1 MLLVIDVGNT
11 HMVVGI
17 YEGDKL
23 KRSWRIST
31 DLKKTEDEFAMLF
44 KNLLAE
50 KELKYADIR
59 AVVISCVVPPLTWIL
74 VKMSEDYLNIRP
86 LIVNCHLKLNI
97 KIKVDYPEEV
107 GADRIVNAVAVYAL
121 YGGPAIIIDFGT
133 ATTFCA
139 LDKNG
144 NYLGGAIAPG
154 LELSSYA
161 LFEKTAK
168 LPEVELV
175 EPKYAIGRNTI
186 QAIQSGVYL
195 GHLGLTRELIE
206 RFKKELTGD
215 PMVIVTGG
223 LGELIEKGC
232 KLIDKVDPLLT
243 LKGLRMIYHLN
254 T

>member
-17 YEGDKL
+17 FDGDKL
-23 KRSWRIST
+23 MRSWRIST

-50 KELKYADIR
+50 QKLMYTHIK

-74 VKMSEDYLNIRP
+74 VKMSKDYFQIQP
-86 LIVNCHLKLNI
+86 LIVDYQLKLNI
-97 KIKVDYPEEV
+97 KIKLDYPQEI
-107 GADRIVNAVAVYAL
+107 GADRIANAVAAYEL

-139 LDKNG
+139 LDNNG
-144 NYLGGAIAPG
+144 CYLGGAIAPG
-154 LELSSYA
+154 LELSSNA

-168 LPEVELV
+168 LPGVELV
-175 EPKYAIGRNTI
+175 EPKFAIGRNTI

-206 RFKKELTGD
+206 GIKKELTGN
-215 PMVIVTGG
+215 PLVIATGG
-223 LGELIEKGC
+223 LAILMGKGC
-232 KLIDKVDPLLT
+232 SMIDKVDPFLT
-243 LKGLRMIYHLN
+243 LKGLKIIYHLN
-254 T
+254 G